1 MLHHPFEPIINN
13 DSRVLVLGSF
23 PSVKS
28 RENSFYYGHP
38 QNRFWPMLA
47 MIFRQHI
54 PLTIQEKTEL
64 LHQHRIALW
73 DVIERCEPDGSMD
86 SSIRDAHPNDIS
98 SLLKTAPIERVLLN
112 GQLAG
117 KLYLRYFGESSLHY
131 HVLPSTS
138 PANAAWSLQRLA
150 DAWQPFLL

>member
-47 MIFRQHI
+47 MTFKQGI

-73 DVIERCEPDGSMD
+73 DVIERCQLDGSMD
-86 SSIRDAHPNDIS
+86 SSIRDALPNDIS
-98 SLLKTAPIERVLLN
+98 SLLKAAPLERVLLN

-117 KLYLRYFGESSLHY
+117 KLYQRYIGVSSLPY

>member
-1 MLHHPFEPIINN
+1 MLHHPFEPVINN

-47 MIFRQHI
+47 LIFRQDV

-73 DVIERCEPDGSMD
+73 DVIERCQLDGSMD
-86 SSIRDAHPNDIS
+86 SSIRDALPNDIS
-98 SLLKTAPIERVLLN
+98 SLLKAAPLERVLLN

-117 KLYLRYFGESSLHY
+117 KLYQRYFRESLLPY
-131 HVLPSTS
+131 AVLPSTS

-150 DAWQPFLL
+150 DIWKPYLL